1 MVSQPPLVSMPM
13 TSSNLY
19 VNGITF
25 ATANFRPTSYY
36 GRKTVVSCS
45 SLPRRVSTSNTMTS
59 GDQAS
64 GLNALRLGD
73 LSEDGL
79 FYKEKF
85 VIRFSEVG
93 VNGAATIETI
103 ATLLQ
108 ILRYMMMMMHIEFNT
123 MWYENED
130 GAGRIHSGGVFHS

>member
-1 MVSQPPLVSMPM
+1 MVSEPPLVSMPM

-36 GRKTVVSCS
+36 GRKKVVSCS

-108 ILRYMMMMMHIEFNT
+108 NLGV
-123 MWYENED
+123 NEM
-130 GAGRIHSGGVFHS
+130 GHA